1 MIPSAMAMVKT
12 IRKFSS
18 FEEQRLA
25 HIEDWQKLDSATR
38 FAEAWGLVIQYH
50 QLKNIEP
57 TEPRL
62 QRTVTAVRRALR

>member
-1 MIPSAMAMVKT
+1 MAMVKT

-25 HIEDWQKLDSATR
+25 HIEGWQKLDSAVR
-38 FAEAWGLVIQYH
+38 FAEAWGLVIQYR

-62 QRTVTAVRRALR
+62 QRTVTTVRRALH